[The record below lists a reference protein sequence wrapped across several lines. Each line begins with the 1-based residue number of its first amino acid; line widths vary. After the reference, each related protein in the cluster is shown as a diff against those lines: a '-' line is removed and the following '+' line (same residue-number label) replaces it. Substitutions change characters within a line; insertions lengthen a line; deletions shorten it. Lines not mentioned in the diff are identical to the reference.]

1 MKLSQKEI
9 TQLYNI
15 IHTATLGGIEA
26 LVFQET
32 SIGIVSGI
40 NLGSVAIIARDDLPV
55 FHQKMGLTRITS
67 LKKRLDLLINE
78 KELTVEAKESE
89 RGEIAQL
96 EFVAGKA
103 KTQYRCT
110 GTVLIKGPKEVN
122 DGALIGRMT
131 ISKDQ
136 LAMIFNAIKVMGAA
150 QMILIIKED
159 GTVIFEV
166 TDSNDKFTVELD
178 TPVDRSDAEE
188 VESGVYYYQSAIFS
202 NLLKAAIG
210 GGESISMNIGISGT
224 IQFPLNNCE
233 MSLFAQIDGE

>member
-55 FHQKMGLTRITS
+55 FHQKMRLTRITS

-96 EFVAGKA
+96 EFVADKA
-103 KTQYRCT
+103 KTDATLAKSKTDTAAKAKMDMTTKAKADIATKTQ
-110 GTVLIKGPKEVN
+110 TV
-122 DGALIGRMT
+122 
-131 ISKDQ
+131 KDK
-136 LAMIFNAIKVMGAA
+136 AVKTTSTN
-150 QMILIIKED
+150 
-159 GTVIFEV
+159 
-166 TDSNDKFTVELD
+166 
-178 TPVDRSDAEE
+178 P
-188 VESGVYYYQSAIFS
+188 
-202 NLLKAAIG
+202 LK
-210 GGESISMNIGISGT
+210 
-224 IQFPLNNCE
+224 P
-233 MSLFAQIDGE
+233 